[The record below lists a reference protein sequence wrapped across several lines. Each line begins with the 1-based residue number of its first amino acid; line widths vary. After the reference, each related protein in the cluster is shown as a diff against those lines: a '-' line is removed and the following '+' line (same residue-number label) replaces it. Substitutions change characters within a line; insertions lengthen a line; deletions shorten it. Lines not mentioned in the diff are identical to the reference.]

1 MTAPDVD
8 EKPYKIIF
16 EGRGCIGAGRCAEV
30 SDNWTMD
37 IETGIAKPETNYVDE
52 DELEDELKAARVCPA
67 KNGDGVIRIVDR
79 RTGDELKP

>member
-1 MTAPDVD
+1 
-8 EKPYKIIF
+8 
-16 EGRGCIGAGRCAEV
+16 
-30 SDNWTMD
+30 MD

-52 DELEDELKAARVCPA
+52 DELEDELEAARVCPA

>member
-52 DELEDELKAARVCPA
+52 DELEDELEAARVCPA

>member
-1 MTAPDVD
+1 MTAPDI
-8 EKPYKIIF
+8 EQKPYKIIF
-16 EGRGCIGAGRCAEV
+16 EGKGCIGSGKCAEV